1 MSQPRPENE
10 TRARPARRRRRLLL
24 CGAVAAAMLL
34 VGRRAPAGDL
44 EDVKAKGKLVVVT
57 FPLIEDSFM
66 AVEVEAM
73 RQAGLV
79 LKDMRDPDHFRGI
92 DLDLVKGFA
101 ESLGVKVE
109 IRPELAGY
117 GDLIPALDRHEGD
130 VAASSFAITPQR
142 LATASFSTPYIQ
154 QWDVAAVRP
163 DSTIRTIADL
173 KGKRVAVI
181 GGSSHFE
188 RLMALKLD
196 PEIRL
201 TKFVLEGYDAVTEG
215 QADYTLLESR
225 AEVGQPVSAQ
235 YSGLKVGV
243 RVNETSY
250 GIAMRKGS
258 NLKPLLDAYLDG
270 LRKSGELDRI
280 LARHG
285 QGSEAKQP

>member
-73 RQAGLV
+73 RQAGLA

>member
-1 MSQPRPENE
+1 MSHRQLVPEGASA
-10 TRARPARRRRRLLL
+10 RAARSHGPGLVL
-24 CGAVAAAMLL
+24 VAAAALL
-34 VGRRAPAGDL
+34 AATLTPAGDL
-44 EDVKAKGKLVVVT
+44 EEVKAKGKLTVAT

-66 AVEVEAM
+66 AVDVEAM
-73 RQAGLV
+73 RQSGLT
-79 LKDMRDPDHFRGI
+79 LKDMRDPGNFKGI
-92 DLDLVKGFA
+92 DLDLMKGFA
-101 ESLGVKVE
+101 ESLGVKLE

-117 GDLIPALDRHEGD
+117 GDLIPALNRHEGD

-142 LATASFSTPYIQ
+142 LAIADFSTPYIQ

-163 DSTIRTIADL
+163 DSAIRSIADL

-181 GGSSHFE
+181 EGSSHLE
-188 RLMALKLD
+188 RLKALNLD

-201 TKFVLEGYDAVTEG
+201 TRFVLEGYDAVNEG
-215 QADYTLLESR
+215 QAEYTLLESR

-235 YSGLKVGV
+235 YGGLKVGV

-258 NLKPLLDAYLDG
+258 DLKGPLDAYLDS

-285 QGSEAKQP
+285 QGSDPKKP

>member
-1 MSQPRPENE
+1 
-10 TRARPARRRRRLLL
+10 
-24 CGAVAAAMLL
+24 MLL

-44 EDVKAKGKLVVVT
+44 EDVKAKGKLVVAT

-66 AVEVEAM
+66 AVDVEAM
-73 RQAGLV
+73 RQAGLA
-79 LKDMRDPDHFRGI
+79 LKDMRNPDHFRGI

-181 GGSSHFE
+181 EGSSHFE

-270 LRKSGELDRI
+270 LRQSGELERI

-285 QGSEAKQP
+285 QGSEAKKP

>member
-10 TRARPARRRRRLLL
+10 TRACPARKRRLLL
-24 CGAVAAAMLL
+24 LRGAVAAAMLL
-34 VGRRAPAGDL
+34 VGRRAPASDL

-73 RQAGLV
+73 RQAGLA

-142 LATASFSTPYIQ
+142 LAAASFSTPYIQ

-181 GGSSHFE
+181 EGSSHFE

-285 QGSEAKQP
+285 QGSEAKKP

>member
-1 MSQPRPENE
+1 MSQPRPE
-10 TRARPARRRRRLLL
+10 TATLAPRIRKIRPFVLGL
-24 CGAVAAAMLL
+24 AAGAMLL
-34 VGRRAPAGDL
+34 AASRVAAGDL
-44 EDVKAKGKLVVVT
+44 EDVKAKGKLVVAT

-66 AVEVEAM
+66 AVDVEAM
-73 RQAGLV
+73 RQAGLA

-130 VAASSFAITPQR
+130 VAASSFAITPER
-142 LATASFSTPYIQ
+142 LTRASFSTPYIQ

-163 DSTIRTIADL
+163 DSAIRSIADL

-181 GGSSHFE
+181 EGSSHFE
-188 RLMALKLD
+188 RLKALNLD

-285 QGSEAKQP
+285 QGSEPTKP

>member
-1 MSQPRPENE
+1 MSQPRPEKE

-73 RQAGLV
+73 RQAGLA

>member
-73 RQAGLV
+73 RQAGLA

-285 QGSEAKQP
+285 QGSEAKKP

>member
-73 RQAGLV
+73 RQAGLA

-181 GGSSHFE
+181 EGSSHFE

>member
-10 TRARPARRRRRLLL
+10 TRARPARERRLLL
-24 CGAVAAAMLL
+24 LRGAVAAAMLL

-44 EDVKAKGKLVVVT
+44 EDVKAKGKLVVAT

-66 AVEVEAM
+66 AVDVEAM
-73 RQAGLV
+73 RQAGLA
-79 LKDMRDPDHFRGI
+79 LKDMRNPDHFRGI

-181 GGSSHFE
+181 EGSSHFE

-270 LRKSGELDRI
+270 LRQSGELERI

-285 QGSEAKQP
+285 QGSEAKKP